1 MATITADKLV
11 NHDLYAKAN
20 VNALD
25 STFKNIAQSFTAGQ
39 RIGNIYSW
47 IQGADGSIYYMI
59 YLSKADYDNF
69 NPSYVLHD
77 PNKLDV
83 PDLPN
88 ILQQIADQAKAAA
101 IEKNGVV
108 GYYLTTYLPY
118 IVGAVVIA
126 IALPSITKSFK
137 KWK

>member
-59 YLSKADYDNF
+59 YLSFAC
-69 NPSYVLHD
+69 
-77 PNKLDV
+77 
-83 PDLPN
+83 
-88 ILQQIADQAKAAA
+88 
-101 IEKNGVV
+101 
-108 GYYLTTYLPY
+108 
-118 IVGAVVIA
+118 
-126 IALPSITKSFK
+126 PSILL
-137 KWK
+137 